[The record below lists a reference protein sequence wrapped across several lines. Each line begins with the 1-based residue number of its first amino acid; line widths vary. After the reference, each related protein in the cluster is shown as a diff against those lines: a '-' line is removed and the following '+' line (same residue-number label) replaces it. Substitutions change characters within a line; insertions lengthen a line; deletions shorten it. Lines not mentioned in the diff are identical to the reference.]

1 MVSGIARALLIVA
14 LLLPPPVVQAAGPP
28 VILVYGDSLS
38 AGLGVPNGQSWV
50 DLLAA
55 RLKQQGYDYRVVNA
69 SISGETSHGGL
80 ARIDATL
87 QRYRPRLLLLGLGGN
102 DGLRALPT
110 TTMKQNLAGIIERAS
125 QRRVK
130 LLLLGI
136 RIPPNYGPVYTQA
149 FHQVY
154 ADLARQYRLPWLPF
168 LLQGV
173 ATREGMMQADG
184 LHPTAAAQPAILD
197 NVWPLLKPLL

>member
-1 MVSGIARALLIVA
+1 MVSGIARMLLIVC
-14 LLLPPPVVQAAGPP
+14 LLLPTVQAAQPP

-50 DLLAA
+50 DLLAT
-55 RLKQQGYDYRVVNA
+55 RLKQLGYDYRVVNA

-80 ARIDATL
+80 ARIEATL
-87 QRYRPRLLLLGLGGN
+87 ERYHPAVMLLGLGGN

-110 TTMKQNLAGIIERAS
+110 KTMQQNLAGIIDSARR
-125 QRRVK
+125 QRVK
-130 LLLLGI
+130 VLLLGI
-136 RIPPNYGPVYTQA
+136 RIPPNYGPVYTEA

-154 ADLARQYRLPWLPF
+154 ADLARQYQLPWLPF

-184 LHPTAAAQPAILD
+184 LHPGAAAQPAILD

>member
-1 MVSGIARALLIVA
+1 MVSGIARALLMLCL
-14 LLLPPPVVQAAGPP
+14 LLLPTVQAAQPP

-50 DLLAA
+50 DLLAT
-55 RLKQQGYDYRVVNA
+55 RLKQLGYDYRVVNA

-80 ARIDATL
+80 VRIEATL
-87 QRYRPRLLLLGLGGN
+87 ERYRPAVMLLGLGGN

-110 TTMKQNLAGIIERAS
+110 KTMQQNLAGIIEAARR
-125 QRRVK
+125 QRVK

-136 RIPPNYGPVYTQA
+136 RIPPNYGPVYTEA

-154 ADLARQYRLPWLPF
+154 ADLARQYQLPWLPF

-184 LHPTAAAQPAILD
+184 LHPSAVAQPAILD